1 MAIVAGLA
9 ALAAYVALT
18 AVRIERQSAVD
29 EARPADVIMVLGA
42 AEYHGRPSPVLRAR
56 LDHALELYRRKLAP
70 LILTSGGA
78 GGDRLFTE
86 GGVGRTYLIGHGV
99 PADSMIVENEGDSTM
114 TSVARSGE
122 ILSRM
127 GLHSVIVASDGYHI
141 YRVKKILQ
149 SRGFAVYGSPRK
161 ETGRP
166 VFRDQW
172 NCFKQAIGYVLWR
185 AGVAV

>member
-1 MAIVAGLA
+1 MAIVAGSA
-9 ALAAYVALT
+9 ALAAYLAVT

-29 EARPADVIMVLGA
+29 EAQSADVIMVLGA
-42 AEYHGRPSPVLRAR
+42 AEYNGRPSPVLRAR
-56 LDHALELYRRKLAP
+56 LDHALDLYRQKLAP
-70 LILTSGGA
+70 CILTTGGA
-78 GGDRLFTE
+78 GGDRLYTE
-86 GGVGRTYLIGHGV
+86 GGVGRTYLIARGV
-99 PADSMIVENEGDSTM
+99 PADSIIVENEGDSTM

-141 YRVKKILQ
+141 YRVKKILE
-149 SRGFAVYGSPRK
+149 SRGFTVFGSPRK
-161 ETGRP
+161 ESGRTP
-166 VFRDQW
+166 IRDQW